1 MRPDWKGGVAVALAM
16 EARAGTLESRKKN
29 GKYLQKKTD
38 GRAKK
43 SAVHKEKNIL
53 IF

>member
-16 EARAGTLESRKKN
+16 EARAGTLESRKK
-29 GKYLQKKTD
+29 KWQVFAKKTD

>member
-29 GKYLQKKTD
+29 GKYLQKKQMVEQ
-38 GRAKK
+38 RKVPSIKK
-43 SAVHKEKNIL
+43 KT
-53 IF
+53 F